1 LVGKINQPTERS
13 VAGTRDS
20 GLRSAS
26 RIFRSIW
33 RRPNI
38 SRVEI
43 ADKLSLDKST
53 VTNQVNRLMG
63 LGLIAETE
71 AGEASS
77 RGGRRPIG
85 LAVRKNFGRIIGV
98 ELQVGRFK
106 ALAVDLSGEIQ
117 GELSGP
123 VSISSDNFAATVLD
137 IVDRASRELC
147 PGPGPLLGVG
157 LGVGGLVDLKTGRI
171 RYSVPL
177 GISQPL
183 DFGKLVAARLPMPCF
198 VENDANCCAWGE
210 LAFNREEELRDF
222 LFALVEYRHDQTSL
236 GSYGGLGVGFG
247 VVHGGKVYSG
257 AHGNAGE
264 FRSTFCKGRG
274 KLQFSLPVDE
284 LRRMDKDPKVLSAAM
299 EELARNM
306 AMLVNTMDF
315 DRVYIGGDIEE
326 LSVDFPALLRLCLE
340 ENWMYPSPKNV
351 EIRYSS
357 LKARA
362 VAFGAA
368 GMMLDRLVAEHLLPG
383 LGGRV
388 RAEAG

>member
-1 LVGKINQPTERS
+1 M
-13 VAGTRDS
+13 AGTRDL

-26 RIFRSIW
+26 RIFRCIW
-33 RRPNI
+33 RSPNI

-43 ADKLSLDKST
+43 ADKLGLDKST
-53 VTNQVNRLMG
+53 VTNQVNRLID
-63 LGLIAETE
+63 LGLVAETE

-85 LAVRKNFGRIIGV
+85 LAVRRNFGRIIGI
-98 ELQVGRFK
+98 ELQVGGFH
-106 ALAVDLSGEIQ
+106 ALAVDLSGEIL
-117 GELSGP
+117 GELQGP
-123 VSISSDNFAATVLD
+123 ASINKDSFASTILD
-137 IVDRASRELC
+137 IVDRATRELC

-157 LGVGGLVDLKTGRI
+157 VGLGGLVDLKSSRI

-177 GISQPL
+177 GIREPL
-183 DFGKLVAARLPMPCF
+183 DFGKTVASRLPMPCF

-210 LAFNREEELRDF
+210 LAFNRSEELRDF
-222 LFALVEYRHDQTSL
+222 LFALVEYRQDTTSL
-236 GSYGGLGVGFG
+236 GTYGGIGVGFG

-257 AHGNAGE
+257 SHGNAGE

-274 KLQFSLPVDE
+274 DLQFSLPMDE
-284 LRRMDKDPKVLSAAM
+284 LRRMDRDPRVLAAAM

-315 DRVYIGGDIEE
+315 DRVYVGGDIEE
-326 LSVDFPALLRLCLE
+326 LFADFPGLLRTCLE
-340 ENWMYPSPKNV
+340 ENWMYPSPKDV

-357 LKARA
+357 LKGRA
-362 VAFGAA
+362 VAYGAA

-383 LGGRV
+383 LGGK
-388 RAEAG
+388 ATAGGG

>member
-1 LVGKINQPTERS
+1 M
-13 VAGTRDS
+13 AGSKDS

-33 RRPNI
+33 RSPNI

-43 ADKLSLDKST
+43 AEKLSLDKST
-53 VTNQVNRLMG
+53 VTNQVSRLIE
-63 LGLIAETE
+63 LGLVAETE

-85 LAVRKNFGRIIGV
+85 LAVRKNYGRIIGI
-98 ELQVGRFK
+98 ELQVGGFN
-106 ALAVDLSGEIQ
+106 ALAVDLSGEIL
-117 GELSGP
+117 GELKGKAA
-123 VSISSDNFAATVLD
+123 IDRHNFAPTILD
-137 IVDRASRELC
+137 LVDRASRELC

-157 LGVGGLVDLKTGRI
+157 VGVGGLVDFKSSRI

-177 GISQPL
+177 GIREPL
-183 DFGKLVAARLPMPCF
+183 DFGKSVSAHLPMPCF

-210 LAFNREEELRDF
+210 LAFNRAEELRDF
-222 LFALVEYRHDQTSL
+222 LFALVEYRQDTTSL

-257 AHGNAGE
+257 SHGNAGE
-264 FRSTFCKGRG
+264 FRSTFCKGNG
-274 KLQFSLPVDE
+274 DLQFSLPVDE
-284 LRRMDKDPKVLSAAM
+284 LRRMDRDPQVLAKAM

-315 DRVYIGGDIEE
+315 GRVYVGGDIED
-326 LSVDFPALLRLCLE
+326 LPVDFPAVLRLCLE
-340 ENWMYPSPKNV
+340 ENWMYPSPKDV
-351 EIRYSS
+351 EICYSS
-357 LKARA
+357 LKGRA
-362 VAFGAA
+362 VAYGAA

-383 LGGRV
+383 LDNKARTGGS
-388 RAEAG
+388 